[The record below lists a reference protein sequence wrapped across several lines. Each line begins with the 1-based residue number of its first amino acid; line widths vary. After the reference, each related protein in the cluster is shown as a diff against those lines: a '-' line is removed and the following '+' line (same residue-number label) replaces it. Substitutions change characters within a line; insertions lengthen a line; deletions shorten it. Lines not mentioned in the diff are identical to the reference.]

1 MDGTQGTQLDL
12 RAALRALWRR
22 RWVFLGVLVSIPVAV
37 LVISLLVPKTYE
49 AESLI
54 RTQGSTLEAPG
65 LTDDTLTA
73 IGEEALLVNTEKIRE
88 AAAEELGGS
97 SSQAS
102 SLSIRAAPVTTSG
115 GQDTDLLRLTA
126 QAETASRAAAVA
138 NAYATAV
145 DRVRTGERVD
155 EIDRTIAGLRAQSDL
170 DADGGGSTAAT
181 TPDTQLDI
189 ASQLQVLRAGRAA
202 AQQSTETVQDA
213 TPPSEPVSPKPARN
227 TALAA
232 VVSLL
237 LALGSVVV
245 MERLDRRVR
254 NSDELEPLLD
264 EPLLSVIPQAAFPG
278 ERPTPGAVRE
288 AFRTLAASLVYF
300 NVDRPLSTVMISSPT
315 KGDGKT
321 TVAVHLAAALAQ
333 DGQDVALVDADMRHP
348 QVAVRLGIDPP
359 VGLSDVIT
367 RQSELRDALVEVDA
381 GDGRLRV
388 LAAGSQPPNPSRL
401 LSSQRMS
408 TLLVTLSDEVDIVI
422 VDTPPLLNV
431 SDAVPLL
438 ESVSGTVLV
447 ARVGATTRDAL
458 ERVRQVIDKARGSV
472 LGAVAT
478 GAAGVGLYG
487 YGDAYY
493 QDGYGDAYDQEGDA
507 GREVTPTA
515 FDAGAAARASRENS
529 EPDGREQDVGTM
541 PRRR

>member
-1 MDGTQGTQLDL
+1 M
-12 RAALRALWRR
+12 
-22 RWVFLGVLVSIPVAV
+22 
-37 LVISLLVPKTYE
+37 LVPKTYE
-49 AESLI
+49 ASSLI
-54 RTQGSTLEAPG
+54 RTQDTTLTVPG
-65 LTDDTLTA
+65 LSSLNP
-73 IGEEALLVNTEKIRE
+73 IGEEALLVDTEKIAK
-88 AAAEELGGS
+88 AAAEELGQP
-97 SSQAS
+97 SSQIEGIQAEP
-102 SLSIRAAPVTTSG
+102 ITTSDG
-115 GQDTDLLRLTA
+115 VETGLLRLTA

-145 DRVRTGERVD
+145 DKVRTGEIL
-155 EIDRTIAGLRAQSDL
+155 ETIDRQIAELKAQSSKPA
-170 DADGGGSTAAT
+170 DAGASDPAAQSST
-181 TPDTQLDI
+181 
-189 ASQLQVLRAGRAA
+189 ASQLSSLRSARAA
-202 AQQSTETVQDA
+202 GAESTETLQKA
-213 TPPSEPVSPKPARN
+213 TPPSEPISPNPQRN
-227 TALAA
+227 TQLAA

-245 MERLDRRVR
+245 VERLDRRLR

-264 EPLLSVIPQAAFPG
+264 KPLLSVIPQAAFPG
-278 ERPTPGAVRE
+278 EPPAPGAVRE

-333 DGQDVALVDADMRHP
+333 DGQDVVLVDADMRHP

-359 VGLSDVIT
+359 LGLSDVIT
-367 RQSELRDALVEVDA
+367 GQSEVRDALVEVDA

-408 TLLVTLSDEVDIVI
+408 TLLSTLSDEVDIVI

-438 ESVSGTVLV
+438 ESVSGTVLI

-458 ERVRQVIDKARGSV
+458 KRVRQVLDTARGSV

-478 GAAGVGLYG
+478 GASGVGLYG
-487 YGDAYY
+487 YGDVYY
-493 QDGYGDAYDQEGDA
+493 QDGYES
-507 GREVTPTA
+507 REVTPTA
-515 FDAGAAARASRENS
+515 FDAGPAAHASR
-529 EPDGREQDVGTM
+529 
-541 PRRR
+541 

>member
-1 MDGTQGTQLDL
+1 MQ
-12 RAALRALWRR
+12 
-22 RWVFLGVLVSIPVAV
+22 
-37 LVISLLVPKTYE
+37 K
-49 AESLI
+49 
-54 RTQGSTLEAPG
+54 
-65 LTDDTLTA
+65 
-73 IGEEALLVNTEKIRE
+73 
-88 AAAEELGGS
+88 
-97 SSQAS
+97 
-102 SLSIRAAPVTTSG
+102 
-115 GQDTDLLRLTA
+115 
-126 QAETASRAAAVA
+126 
-138 NAYATAV
+138 
-145 DRVRTGERVD
+145 
-155 EIDRTIAGLRAQSDL
+155 
-170 DADGGGSTAAT
+170 
-181 TPDTQLDI
+181 
-189 ASQLQVLRAGRAA
+189 
-202 AQQSTETVQDA
+202 A
-213 TPPSEPVSPKPARN
+213 TPPSEPISPNPMRN

-245 MERLDRRVR
+245 IERLDRRLR

-264 EPLLSVIPQAAFPG
+264 KPLLSVIPQAAFPG
-278 ERPTPGAVRE
+278 EPPAPGAVRE

-300 NVDRPLSTVMISSPT
+300 NIDRPLSTVMISSPT

-321 TVAVHLAAALAQ
+321 TVSVHLAAALAQ
-333 DGQDVALVDADMRHP
+333 DGQDVVLVDADMRHP

-367 RQSELRDALVEVDA
+367 WQSELRDALVEVDA

-408 TLLVTLSDEVDIVI
+408 TLLLTLSDEVDIVI

-438 ESVSGTVLV
+438 EGVSGTVLV

-458 ERVRQVIDKARGSV
+458 ERVRQVIDTARGSV

-478 GAAGVGLYG
+478 GASGVGLYG

-493 QDGYGDAYDQEGDA
+493 QDGYPD
-507 GREVTPTA
+507 REVTPTA
-515 FDAGAAARASRENS
+515 FDAGPAARASR
-529 EPDGREQDVGTM
+529 
-541 PRRR
+541 